1 MVTLVLGG
9 ARSGKSRYAQAI
21 CKGADK
27 VVYVAT
33 APAVDTD
40 DEMLGRIARHR
51 AERPSHWRTIEESL
65 DLARVVRE
73 MAPPDAMLLVDCV
86 TLWLSN
92 LAWEHRAL
100 TDDQRESFI
109 LERVVEFA
117 EATRE
122 REVVAVSNEVGSGI
136 VPANGVA
143 RSFRDVQGL
152 ANQTLARYAARVILL
167 VVGLPLVLKGS
178 GDSQKLNVG

>member
-1 MVTLVLGG
+1 MLTLIIGG
-9 ARSGKSRYAQAI
+9 ARSGKSRYAQAL

-51 AERPSHWRTIEESL
+51 AERPVHWRTIEESL

-73 MAPPDAMLLVDCV
+73 VAPPDSVLLVDCV

-92 LAWEHRAL
+92 LEWEHRSLAA
-100 TDDQRESFI
+100 DERENII

-136 VPANGVA
+136 VPGNAVA
-143 RSFRDVQGL
+143 RSFRDVEGL

-167 VVGLPLVLKGS
+167 VAGLPLVLKGS

>member
-1 MVTLVLGG
+1 MLTLIIGG
-9 ARSGKSRYAQAI
+9 ARSGKSRYAQAL
-21 CKGADK
+21 CKDADK

-51 AERPSHWRTIEESL
+51 AERPVHWRTIEESL

-73 MAPPDAMLLVDCV
+73 VAPDSVLLVDCV

-92 LAWEHRAL
+92 LAWEYRAL
-100 TDDQRESFI
+100 TDDKRENII

-117 EATRE
+117 EETRE

-136 VPANGVA
+136 VPDNPIA

-167 VVGLPLVLKGS
+167 VAGLPLVLKGS
-178 GDSQKLNVG
+178 GDQSET

>member
-1 MVTLVLGG
+1 MLTLVLGG
-9 ARSGKSRYAQAI
+9 ARSGKSRYAQAL
-21 CKGADK
+21 CKDQDK

-51 AERPSHWRTIEESL
+51 AERPVHWRTIEESL

-73 MAPPDAMLLVDCV
+73 VAPDSVLLVDCV

-92 LAWEHRAL
+92 LAWEYRAL
-100 TDDQRESFI
+100 TDDKRENII

-117 EATRE
+117 EETRE

-136 VPANGVA
+136 VPDNPIA
-143 RSFRDVQGL
+143 RSFRDVPGL
-152 ANQTLARYAARVILL
+152 ADRTLARYAARVILL
-167 VVGLPLVLKGS
+167 VGGWPLVLKGS
-178 GDSQKLNVG
+178 GDESET